1 MLEPVLKILK
11 EEFAIHRLGAEE
23 PIPKAVLDSK
33 FFWVGKTDEELSI
46 VCESKTLPDKGEV
59 NKGWSCIKVVA
70 QLDLELTGIIAGLS
84 SALAKAA
91 ISIFALSTF
100 DTDYIL
106 VKSEQI
112 EKAAQVLKN
121 SGYDIE
127 KAI

>member
-1 MLEPVLKILK
+1 MEPVLKILN
-11 EEFAIHRLGAEE
+11 EEFAIHRLGPEE
-23 PIPKAVLDSK
+23 PIPKAVLNSR

-46 VCESKTLPDKGEV
+46 VCGSKTLPHKGEV
-59 NKGWSCIKVVA
+59 SKGWSCIKVVA